1 MPFPVFLK
9 SSYKGGDLSTS
20 GWGVLVEIRV
30 SDLGSS
36 CLAQVDISPHCGR
49 RGLVFLGSLDINS
62 WMTTWPPPPM
72 FGLPDHAG
80 HLRPWGWLVNS
91 SFSMFSAKISCLL
104 LPCLLTEDLGTIL
117 NLFWQLSLC
126 FGFLLLDSWQP
137 SLAPALIWG
146 LNTWCWLF
154 RFFLIFKILIYLLN
168 NFWLYWVSV
177 PVRGLSLVAV
187 SESYFSL
194 WCIGFSRQCLL
205 LLQVTGHIAHE
216 LSLVASWEVERAR
229 EGASSRR
236 SKSETVQHVSYKKA
250 WLAVGQNWVQSAGG
264 FWYLW
269 NVYVGFMCV
278 LITVILL
285 QSFRVSQVL
294 Q

>member
-20 GWGVLVEIRV
+20 GWGVLIEIRL

-36 CLAQVDISPHCGR
+36 CLAQLDISSHCGR

-62 WMTTWPPPPM
+62 WMTTWPPAPM

-80 HLRPWGWLVNS
+80 HLRPWGWLMNS
-91 SFSMFSAKISCLL
+91 SSSMFSAKISCLL

-146 LNTWCWLF
+146 LNISLGVDCLD
-154 RFFLIFKILIYLLN
+154 FFNLKIFIYLLN
-168 NFWLYWVSV
+168 NFWLYSVFV
-177 PVRGLSLVAV
+177 PVQGLSLVAA
-187 SESYFSL
+187 SEGYFSL
-194 WCIGFSRQCLL
+194 WFTGFSWQWLL
-205 LLQVTGHIAHE
+205 LLWITGSRAHG
-216 LSLVASWEVERAR
+216 LSLGDTLRSR
-229 EGASSRR
+229 ES
-236 SKSETVQHVSYKKA
+236 
-250 WLAVGQNWVQSAGG
+250 
-264 FWYLW
+264 
-269 NVYVGFMCV
+269 
-278 LITVILL
+278 
-285 QSFRVSQVL
+285 
-294 Q
+294 